1 MLVAK
6 IQVEVKYTFV
16 LNFTSINREILSPYL
31 RLAQL
36 QVSNW
41 DSVQESI
48 ILNFLEEGFSIDCR
62 WDRLIFVCH
71 SELENIKSSNGP
83 LLHFF
88 EILNKLKSQSS
99 FGKVLNTMVAQWVI
113 VEDTEVEDSSNMQ
126 EKFIDTFLQRDKIKF
141 NGKVDDVALV
151 LEHQDGLIGSRTEF
165 GPFVPDKDLSLHG
178 ISPKSTSEL
187 EKLKSINGILVKSV
201 VSQTSANPVFKDFT
215 ELFNYQQK
223 AIAKVFGKSK
233 NPDK

>member
-16 LNFTSINREILSPYL
+16 LNFASINRELLSPYL

-41 DSVQESI
+41 DSIQESI
-48 ILNFLEEGFSIDCR
+48 ILNFVEEGFSIDCR
-62 WDRLIFVCH
+62 WDRLIFVCQ
-71 SELENIKSSNGP
+71 SEPENIKSSNGP

-88 EILNKLKSQSS
+88 EILDKLKSQSS

-113 VEDTEVEDSSNMQ
+113 VEDSEVETPSKMQ
-126 EKFIDTFLQRDKIKF
+126 EKFIDIFLQKDNIKF
-141 NGKVDDVALV
+141 NGHVDDVALV

-165 GPFVPDKDLSLHG
+165 GPFVPEKDLNLHG
-178 ISPKSTSEL
+178 ISPNTTAEL
-187 EKLKSINGILVKSV
+187 DKLKSTNGILVKSV
-201 VSQTSANPVFKDFT
+201 VSQTNANPNFKDFT
-215 ELFNYQQK
+215 QLFDYQHK
-223 AIAKVFGKSK
+223 TLNKVFGKLE
-233 NPDK
+233 NPN